1 MLKTIFAKELKRY
14 TYSDLKILL
23 DCKDYNHL
31 DLIIKK
37 LKEYSILKTIR
48 KDNEDIEEL
57 NYEDEVIEEVSSNSD
72 EIYYVFNYVGIV
84 IVFEILIA
92 CYPKYINNNKPLEE
106 MKQIIK
112 VISKYDS
119 KHKIIKMYNESDYS
133 GSYNYLAMALYLLND
148 YYEYGIYRNDQEII
162 ETNGEGNIIWD
173 RTINETFMLISNN
186 KPYYLELKTKKNYYD
201 DFDFFTVLHKI
212 ILTKIS
218 KEFDDS
224 NIFELFDLAGVDLT
238 DETLSDVGDIEY
250 ISYKILKEINVVFN
264 TRKLNLLKLFYTYIN
279 KDQSINDIECI
290 SYYGTQSFNL
300 VWEEV
305 CAEIFDNKLDTK
317 LKDMDKPIVCN
328 DNNQK
333 LIDVIEKPEWT
344 YTGNLAAKTLIP
356 DAITI
361 YKNGEYKYFI
371 ILDAKY
377 YYPLLEKGQ
386 VPRRQPGMESITKQF
401 LYQLAYKK
409 LIEDNG
415 YEIRNIFIL
424 PTEEEKII
432 DKSSVT
438 MDMFTK
444 EPLKLKPILVKFIP
458 AVEAYDLY
466 LLNKKIDV
474 LKLLN
479 NY

>member
-1 MLKTIFAKELKRY
+1 MLKTIFVRELKRY
-14 TYSDLKILL
+14 TYSDLKIVLEY
-23 DCKDYNHL
+23 KDDNHL
-31 DLIIKK
+31 NLVIKK
-37 LKEYSILKTIR
+37 LKEYSILKTI
-48 KDNEDIEEL
+48 KKGIEDIEEL
-57 NYEDEVIEEVSSNSD
+57 SYEDEVIEEVSSDSND
-72 EIYYVFNYVGIV
+72 IYYVFKYVGIV
-84 IVFEILIA
+84 IVLGILII
-92 CYPKYINNNKPLEE
+92 CYPKYLSSESPLKEI
-106 MKQIIK
+106 KQIIR

-119 KHKIIKMYNESDYS
+119 KHKIIKMYNENDYS

-162 ETNGEGNIIWD
+162 ETNGDGNIIWD

-186 KPYYLELKTKKNYYD
+186 KPYYLELKTKKRNYD
-201 DFDFFTVLHKI
+201 DFDFFTVLHRI

-218 KEFDDS
+218 KEFDNS
-224 NIFELFDLAGVDLT
+224 KIFELFDLAGVDLT
-238 DETLSDVGDIEY
+238 NESLSDVGDVEY
-250 ISYKILKEINVVFN
+250 ISYKILKEINVEFN
-264 TRKLNLLKLFYTYIN
+264 TRKINLLKLFYTYIN
-279 KDQSINDIECI
+279 KDQSINDIECM

-305 CAEIFDNKLDTK
+305 CAEIFDNKLETK
-317 LKDMDKPIVCN
+317 LKDIDKPIVCN

-333 LIDVIEKPEWT
+333 LIDIIEKPEWR

-356 DAITI
+356 DTITI
-361 YKNGEYKYFI
+361 YKNEESKLFI

-386 VPRRQPGMESITKQF
+386 APKRQPGIESITKQF

-415 YEIRNIFIL
+415 YEVRNIFIL

-458 AVEAYDLY
+458 AIKAYDLY
-466 LLNKKIDV
+466 LQNQKFDIKELLGNK
-474 LKLLN
+474 
-479 NY
+479 